1 MRAGEAFHLT
11 YCSNIHPGE
20 RWPDVRDVLASALP
34 RVREHLALN
43 GPMAVGLRLSAD
55 AAREL
60 ERPAALDEF
69 RDFLQRGQY
78 YVPTI
83 NGFPYGAFHGQRVK
97 DHVYLPDWRSAER
110 LDYSN
115 RLATILA
122 ALLQGTGLG
131 EGSVSTVPGG
141 FRGHIRSESD
151 VQDMATGIL
160 RHAALLTRIRQE
172 TGISLGLALEPE
184 PACLLETTHDA
195 VAFFERHL
203 LSDRALAQAN
213 RGADIA
219 LSVDDVR
226 RHVGVCFDACHAAV
240 EFEDPADALARLRQ
254 AGIRVMKVQLSSA
267 LRVPDLNAAAFAALE
282 RFAEDTYLHQVVE
295 RNDAGYVRFADL
307 PDALASARPGPESG
321 TEGGTEAGTAG
332 GAEAGTEAGT
342 AGDARTREWRVH
354 FHVPIFLA
362 ELEAFGTTQPQ
373 LEALIACLRETPVCS
388 VLEVETYTWDVLP
401 PEYRHGDVCAAIA
414 RELAWARQA
423 LAP

>member
-34 RVREHLALN
+34 RVREHLALD
-43 GPMAVGLRLSAD
+43 GAMAVGLRLSAD

-78 YVPTI
+78 YVPTL

-97 DHVYLPDWRSAER
+97 DQVYLPDWRSAER

-122 ALLQGTGLG
+122 SLLHGTGLA

-195 VAFFERHL
+195 VTFFERHL
-203 LSDRALAQAN
+203 LSAQAVKLAN
-213 RGADIA
+213 RHGDIA

-226 RHVGVCFDACHAAV
+226 QHVGVCFDACHAAV
-240 EFEDPADALARLRQ
+240 EFEDPAEALARLRQ
-254 AGIRVMKVQLSSA
+254 AGVRVMKVQLSSA
-267 LRVPDLNAAAFAALE
+267 LRLPEVNGATIAALE

-295 RNDAGYVRFADL
+295 RNEAGYVRFVDL
-307 PDALASARPGPESG
+307 PDALASARSAP
-321 TEGGTEAGTAG
+321 AG
-332 GAEAGTEAGT
+332 GARA
-342 AGDARTREWRVH
+342 REWRVH

-362 ELEAFGTTQPQ
+362 EMEAFGTTQPQ
-373 LEALIACLRETPVCS
+373 LEAVLRCLKADPVCS

-401 PEYRHGDVCAAIA
+401 PEYRDGDVCAAIA

-423 LAP
+423 LAS